1 MMFQIEFVIN
11 EFSKTSEK
19 ITNLIH
25 HEYIERS
32 FLLSRLFMPRTFCTF
47 MIEKLG
53 LLNMRSFQK
62 IVSNHWFCQKI
73 CTKLFYFIYSYYV
86 GNFITMIKWHFAC
99 IMSCKHINPYSILL
113 KINVIKL
120 KMSNMDFKD
129 NVIHVY
135 L

>member
-62 IVSNHWFCQKI
+62 IVSNH
-73 CTKLFYFIYSYYV
+73 
-86 GNFITMIKWHFAC
+86 
-99 IMSCKHINPYSILL
+99 
-113 KINVIKL
+113 
-120 KMSNMDFKD
+120 
-129 NVIHVY
+129 
-135 L
+135 